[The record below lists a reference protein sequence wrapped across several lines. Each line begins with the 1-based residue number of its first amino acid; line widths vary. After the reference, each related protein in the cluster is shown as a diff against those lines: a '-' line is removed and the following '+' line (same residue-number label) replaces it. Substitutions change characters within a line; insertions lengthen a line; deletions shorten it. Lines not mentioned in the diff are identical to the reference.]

1 MFAGNSITLHQPKP
15 EIGWHNNW
23 GMAASEKEKDYV
35 HICMAH
41 IRKTDPDAAF
51 CICQVAEWER
61 AYKNGSEKLAL
72 YEAARE
78 FGADVV
84 IARFVENCVH
94 DDFEEDVFAVEF
106 ERLMDFLGKDARKI
120 VTTSFW
126 YHPANGALEGYAAK
140 TGSQFVKLSDLGE
153 MDEMKAIGLFEHSGV
168 ARHPGDLGMKT
179 IAERI
184 IEVL

>member
-1 MFAGNSITLHQPKP
+1 MEYTELKKNTVSSKVQLEPSQFVTFENPEGKGKRIMFAGNSITLHQPKP

-94 DDFEEDVFAVEF
+94 DDFEEEDDDDE
-106 ERLMDFLGKDARKI
+106 
-120 VTTSFW
+120 
-126 YHPANGALEGYAAK
+126 EG
-140 TGSQFVKLSDLGE
+140 
-153 MDEMKAIGLFEHSGV
+153 
-168 ARHPGDLGMKT
+168 
-179 IAERI
+179 
-184 IEVL
+184 